1 MKLSELSTFNE
12 EKNIYDNVDADHVYE
27 IPVLDEHNQIYEEVQ
42 APSPNPE
49 SSQLQPLSSAGDFEF
64 TQCPAYVSVG
74 AISIR
79 GNQTSK

>member
-12 EKNIYDNVDADHVYE
+12 ERNLYETVETDHVYE
-27 IPVLDEHNQIYEEVQ
+27 IPVLDEHSQIYEEVR
-42 APSPNPE
+42 APSPKPE
-49 SSQLQPLSSAGDFEF
+49 PSQLQPLSSAGDFEL

-79 GNQTSK
+79 GNTSK